1 MRKDLRG
8 LQSHF
13 CVNLTFAE
21 DHPVVLS
28 AEQFLLPFVQVPLTP
43 ETKTTKHVL
52 DQEIFKTL
60 QMQCVSF
67 QIQLQHPVPCFYTK
81 CASASS

>member
-43 ETKTTKHVL
+43 ETKITKHVL

-67 QIQLQHPVPCFYTK
+67 QIQL
-81 CASASS
+81 